1 MQYMNTI
8 LRAKSTVDWGFARL
22 HFAPQCYGFNYI
34 PQTSWVGKIQYKV
47 RGQWVWFR
55 IRSGTAGLSDYDSL
69 FTGLD
74 YWNACVTC
82 MINYSRPTFPYYMQA
97 TESYMEPGKKAAICA
112 YVHMWHACHSIGI
125 FPMEIFHITSLGQC
139 GGGDS
144 MDHLTAGIL
153 SFRLISW
160 NHNFFNQAFAY
171 AVSPQRLTCTRLPM
185 TNNSL
190 SRRAPC
196 FSSSNTMSLWPFFL
210 AADKAVCP
218 YYGKKETD
226 LV

>member
-8 LRAKSTVDWGFARL
+8 LWAKNTLDRGFACL

-47 RGQWVWFR
+47 GGNGCGSGWGQAQQAYQTMTVYLQDW
-55 IRSGTAGLSDYDSL
+55 TAGMLY
-69 FTGLD
+69 
-74 YWNACVTC
+74 VTC
-82 MINYSRPTFPYYMQA
+82 MINYSRPSPTFPYYMQA
-97 TESYMEPGKKAAICA
+97 TESYMEPAICA

-160 NHNFFNQAFAY
+160 NHNFFDQAFAY
-171 AVSPQRLTCTRLPM
+171 AVSPQRLTCSWLPM

-218 YYGKKETD
+218 NYRKKETD